1 MCVLPFSSG
10 NTFSK
15 PRWSPH
21 GNERGDLLTEAIQPS
36 LFLGPFV
43 VGFIAAPMASPAVC
57 AIFCQAKSGV
67 LHFNGL
73 FWQRA
78 PFACKMFLL
87 APFPF
92 LLKTQKQNKTKPVQ
106 TLRSG
111 PWMLLTGRQALVI
124 DWRSCFPL
132 PHTYVPPFLQRPFVE
147 GILGV
152 RSLKAPSLS
161 PVPRRLIVL
170 I

>member
-1 MCVLPFSSG
+1 MESPWQRERGPADRGHSALLVPRPLCCRLYCSPYG
-10 NTFSK
+10 K
-15 PRWSPH
+15 PR
-21 GNERGDLLTEAIQPS
+21 GLR
-36 LFLGPFV
+36 
-43 VGFIAAPMASPAVC
+43 
-57 AIFCQAKSGV
+57 QAESGV

-124 DWRSCFPL
+124 DWRPCFPL
-132 PHTYVPPFLQRPFVE
+132 PHTYVPPFLQPPFME

-170 I
+170 IWDSTSPTWSVLVLLK